1 MRTIVYQSYRT
12 HDVPDWI
19 TQCMATVK
27 AWAESKGFDYQFID
41 DRLFDYVPE
50 WYKQKAKGHKLL
62 ITDLARLEVARECLS
77 NGYRRSV
84 WVDADVVVFDG
95 GRFDVSISE
104 EFAFCREVWL
114 RKQEVWG
121 VTLPFLRSDIKV
133 NNAVMVYVKDNS
145 MLEFYRT
152 ACMRLINTM
161 PSRFD
166 GGYVSTT
173 FLTWLNKR
181 VPLPLLTNVG
191 LFSPLILHDLA
202 HGNDRYIRKYM
213 RRFGSHIYAA
223 NLCGTFSNGRY
234 MGKEMNDFVYGRAVE
249 ELVATKGEAVNRH
262 LENNLPSLPNLCIL
276 ETQ

>member
-1 MRTIVYQSYRT
+1 MKTIVYQSYRT

-19 TQCMATVK
+19 THCMATVK

-50 WYKQKAKGHKLL
+50 WYKQKANGHKLL
-62 ITDLARLEVARECLS
+62 ITDLARLEVAREYLS
-77 NGYRRSV
+77 NGYCRSV
-84 WVDADVVVFDG
+84 WVDADVVVFDR

-152 ACMRLINTM
+152 ACMRLINNM

-173 FLTWLNKR
+173 FLTWLHKR
-181 VPLPLLTNVG
+181 MPLPLLTNVG
-191 LFSPLILHDLA
+191 LFSPVILHDLA
-202 HGNDRYIRKYM
+202 HGTDHYIRKYM

-234 MGKEMNDFVYGRAVE
+234 MGKEMNDVVYGRAVDA
-249 ELVATKGEAVNRH
+249 LVATKGEAVNRH